1 MLYSK
6 KIYKGIFKKV
16 LLFLVLVFIILSA
29 LYGYLYYAVDI
40 NRANKNLDIV
50 YDEFSMVDKALNKF
64 LIDEEKEIENALS
77 NEKVT
82 KDLVNRYYGLSNEL
96 GVSFQID
103 FYPDNGKDF
112 SLSKKKKD
120 YRAFKPYQDYLE
132 NNKGNILKTTIKK
145 ADQITYILRKT
156 YKSGTAVI
164 YVPAENITRKIG
176 LRARDFYIKDKFGKV
191 IFNDSSLVRYN
202 LDRLNKLRPDYLDKG
217 SYIEKKKTYEDYE
230 IHALVARTIS
240 NDEFIL
246 IFTLL
251 SLAGITVLLILLI
264 SIRGFIEEATS
275 VIDELNNQID
285 MVAEGKLEKL
295 NIKTDDEINSI
306 VKNVNNLIDS
316 KKILLDKN
324 VRLKYINKY
333 NEFKMLESQF
343 NPHFLYNTLELISIT
358 MYIDPK
364 ISDRIIQDLNEI
376 LRYSINDMS
385 FLRFDEDIL
394 YIYKF
399 LDIEKIKSE
408 ENFTYEIDMDDES
421 GEVLVP
427 KLFLQPILEN
437 SLKYARKSRSKLD
450 LKIDIKHNDKNLLIR
465 VRDNGR
471 ELSQAEINK
480 LNHYLE
486 IESQKDYISM
496 KHHGLI
502 NTYNRLRLL
511 YKDKV
516 SLAFVPVDCGVVI
529 EIRIGL

>member
-50 YDEFSMVDKALNKF
+50 YDEFSMVDKALNNF

-96 GVSFQID
+96 GVSYQID
-103 FYPDNGKDF
+103 FYPNNGKDF
-112 SLSKKKKD
+112 SLSKKKED

-202 LDRLNKLRPDYLDKG
+202 LDRLNKLRTDYLDKG

-230 IHALVARTIS
+230 IHTLVARTIS

-251 SLAGITVLLILLI
+251 SL
-264 SIRGFIEEATS
+264 
-275 VIDELNNQID
+275 
-285 MVAEGKLEKL
+285 
-295 NIKTDDEINSI
+295 
-306 VKNVNNLIDS
+306 
-316 KKILLDKN
+316 
-324 VRLKYINKY
+324 Y
-333 NEFKMLESQF
+333 
-343 NPHFLYNTLELISIT
+343 
-358 MYIDPK
+358 
-364 ISDRIIQDLNEI
+364 
-376 LRYSINDMS
+376 
-385 FLRFDEDIL
+385 
-394 YIYKF
+394 YK
-399 LDIEKIKSE
+399 S
-408 ENFTYEIDMDDES
+408 TH
-421 GEVLVP
+421 
-427 KLFLQPILEN
+427 LF
-437 SLKYARKSRSKLD
+437 
-450 LKIDIKHNDKNLLIR
+450 
-465 VRDNGR
+465 
-471 ELSQAEINK
+471 
-480 LNHYLE
+480 
-486 IESQKDYISM
+486 
-496 KHHGLI
+496 
-502 NTYNRLRLL
+502 
-511 YKDKV
+511 
-516 SLAFVPVDCGVVI
+516 
-529 EIRIGL
+529 